1 MLMSDGTEADFRGGL
16 PALSMVL
23 KLMAAAYSL
32 DNANS
37 GPSRSCPMGCVCS
50 VIDKWNC
57 PMGCLCSVIDTWNC
71 PMVSVL

>member
-1 MLMSDGTEADFRGGL
+1 MLVSDGTEADFRGGL

-37 GPSRSCPMGCVCS
+37 GPSR
-50 VIDKWNC
+50 I
-57 PMGCLCSVIDTWNC
+57 
-71 PMVSVL
+71 